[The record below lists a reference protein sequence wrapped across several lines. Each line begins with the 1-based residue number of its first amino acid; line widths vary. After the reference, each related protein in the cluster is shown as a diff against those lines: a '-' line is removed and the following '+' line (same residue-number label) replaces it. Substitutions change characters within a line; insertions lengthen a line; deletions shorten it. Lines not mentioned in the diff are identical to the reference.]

1 MKHLLIA
8 AFLFVTLS
16 AEKCNT
22 DQAGVAGMANVLD
35 TKWVLQSLGE
45 NAISMPDG
53 SPAPW
58 LRLAKDGSTLE
69 GNGGCNQLMGSFTL
83 EGEKLSFPGGVGSTK
98 KYCANAMATETAF
111 LSALKRVDGFK
122 MDGGLLKLMGGGQE
136 LAALKGE

>member
-1 MKHLLIA
+1 MKQLLIA
-8 AFLFVTLS
+8 TLLFVTLS

-22 DQAGVAGMANVLD
+22 DQADVTGMANVLD

-53 SPAPW
+53 LPSPW
-58 LRLAKDGSTLE
+58 LKLMKDGNTLE
-69 GNGGCNQLMGSFTL
+69 GNGGCNQLMGSFAL
-83 EGEKLSFPGGVGSTK
+83 EGDKLSFPGGVGSTK
-98 KYCANAMATETAF
+98 KYCANTMATETAF

-136 LAALKGE
+136 LAAMKGE

>member
-1 MKHLLIA
+1 MKQLLIA
-8 AFLFVTLS
+8 TLLFVTLS

-22 DQAGVAGMANVLD
+22 DQAGVTGMANVLD

-53 SPAPW
+53 LPSPW
-58 LRLAKDGSTLE
+58 LKLMKDGNTLE
-69 GNGGCNQLMGSFTL
+69 GNGGCNQLMGSFAL
-83 EGEKLSFPGGVGSTK
+83 EGDKLSFPGGVGSTK
-98 KYCANAMATETAF
+98 KYCANTMATETAF

-136 LAALKGE
+136 LAAMKGE